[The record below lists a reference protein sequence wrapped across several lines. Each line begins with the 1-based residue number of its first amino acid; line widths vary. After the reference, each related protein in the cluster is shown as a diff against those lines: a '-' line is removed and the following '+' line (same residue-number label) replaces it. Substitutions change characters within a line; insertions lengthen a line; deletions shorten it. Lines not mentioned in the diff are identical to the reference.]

1 MNMDRD
7 FNKRW
12 SDFSGRYGSQYCS
25 FCKRQ
30 MLDFEK
36 PKHGS
41 VVGIDVVAV
50 TCSNCGHIELFD
62 VAEVYRIADEID
74 KDYHDKGWR

>member
-12 SDFSGRYGSQYCS
+12 SDFSGRYGTRPCHICNKQSLNFDEY
-25 FCKRQ
+25 KR
-30 MLDFEK
+30 DNIA
-36 PKHGS
+36 GT
-41 VVGIDVVAV
+41 DVVAV
-50 TCSNCGHIELFD
+50 TCPNCGHIELFD
-62 VAEVYRIADEID
+62 VAEVCRIADEID